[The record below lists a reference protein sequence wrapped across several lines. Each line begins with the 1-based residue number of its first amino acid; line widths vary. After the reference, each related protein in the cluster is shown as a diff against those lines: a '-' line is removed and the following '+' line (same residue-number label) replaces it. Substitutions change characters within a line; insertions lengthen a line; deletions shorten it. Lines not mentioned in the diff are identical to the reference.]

1 MKFEFIAGSV
11 ALDFVAT
18 VAERTTTHE
27 ERLRTPAD
35 LAEWLADAGVLDSPP
50 PVTDAD
56 LQAARELREAMYAY
70 VVHLTG
76 GPAPAAEVRRIL
88 NARAKAGQVALRLD
102 RHWQLART
110 GDVRSALGAITR
122 EAFLLSQDDRR
133 EAIRWCAGAACT
145 RPFLDRSHGRR
156 RRWCGMSGCGDKAKA
171 AAYRAR
177 RADAGTPGQS
187 ADLLAEFPHLGLPNV
202 YPA

>member
-1 MKFEFIAGSV
+1 VKFEFIAGNV

-27 ERLRTPAD
+27 ERLREPTD

-50 PVTDAD
+50 PVTDLD
-56 LQAARELREAMYAY
+56 LQGARELREAMYAY

-76 GPAPAAEVRRIL
+76 GPAPSAEVRRIL
-88 NARAKAGQVALRLD
+88 NSRATGGDVALRLD
-102 RHWQLART
+102 RRWELERT

-122 EAFLLSQDDRR
+122 EALLLGQDDDRR
-133 EAIRWCAGAACT
+133 DAIRWCAGAACT

-156 RRWCGMSGCGDKAKA
+156 RRWCGMSTCGDKAKS

-177 RADAGTPGQS
+177 RAS
-187 ADLLAEFPHLGLPNV
+187 AETRG
-202 YPA
+202 

>member
-1 MKFEFIAGSV
+1 MKFEFIAGNV

-27 ERLRTPAD
+27 ERLREPAD
-35 LAEWLADAGVLDSPP
+35 LAEWLTGAAVLDSPP
-50 PVTDAD
+50 PVTDLD
-56 LQAARELREAMYAY
+56 LQDALELREAVYAY

-76 GPAPAAEVRRIL
+76 MPAPSAEVRRIL
-88 NARAKAGQVALRLD
+88 NRHAKAGHVALRLD
-102 RHWQLART
+102 RRWQLEST

-122 EAFLLSQDDRR
+122 EALLLGQDERR
-133 EAIRWCAGAACT
+133 DAIRWCAGAACT

-156 RRWCGMSGCGDKAKA
+156 RRWCGMSTCGDKAKA

-177 RADAGTPGQS
+177 RASAGTRDQDAGQ
-187 ADLLAEFPHLGLPNV
+187 GL
-202 YPA
+202 